1 VIESHILGGILHV
14 WVQVHAHQLVA
25 FQPFQLIDA
34 PPQHLDLIGKVAL
47 HYGPR

>member
-1 VIESHILGGILHV
+1 
-14 WVQVHAHQLVA
+14 VA